1 MQDIDLGGGPMETD
15 APKAKVHKG
24 KGITTIILDFDDSN
38 DDIFYE
44 EAENVVLLVLPS
56 PQLM

>member
-1 MQDIDLGGGPMETD
+1 METD